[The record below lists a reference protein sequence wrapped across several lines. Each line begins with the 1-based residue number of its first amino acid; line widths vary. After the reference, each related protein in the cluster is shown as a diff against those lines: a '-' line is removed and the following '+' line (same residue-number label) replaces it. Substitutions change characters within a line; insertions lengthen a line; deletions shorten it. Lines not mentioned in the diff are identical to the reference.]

1 MAADSEYARDHNRV
15 ENSENTNTI
24 HRDGIVNHSHSQ
36 AQARII
42 GHPKSTHVQDINNA
56 LRHGTQV
63 LTSIAKSTI
72 LPDMSQNI
80 STGNAGG
87 AGLSWNSYSP
97 AKRRRIMSTGSS
109 HSDKYAESDVDRF
122 GDRESP
128 GSISN
133 RDCTVTRDSGRTTKS
148 AFGFGG
154 GDGEGDFIDSKKHIH
169 KQTRS
174 RYHAEG
180 LPNEPGVNRLSGS
193 SPNNQTSLSQTYSSS
208 TPKKFNK
215 NGIMNEIDILLQNS
229 VDEYRKKQNM
239 INTQLSTLDKKLL
252 NVEWNSIK
260 KFFNNV
266 CMYNNIAKLELR
278 QEIQKKLLFVKMHGS
293 VGCGNKPEPQSIGM
307 SVSVESDCIN
317 RQIKKFSNQYLNE
330 FWSGHNGLDPDNPGI
345 LDILFSDTNGDSKD
359 KNNNNDISSYFEV
372 PYPNY
377 KTRNKF
383 DKDTRSTRIDK
394 SLSNLENGLNDL
406 IKRHIDER
414 VLSLDICEH
423 DYFDISQK
431 CLGERLAHSLIID
444 HPFIMAPTGS
454 SNTAGHDNMYGS
466 IYSIQLQSHL
476 RTFWQKIDNIGS
488 SFNVRNVAIGGPV
501 KQIIF
506 MIIIV
511 LAAIKMVNFLKIIK

>member
-24 HRDGIVNHSHSQ
+24 HRDVIVNHSHSQ

-154 GDGEGDFIDSKKHIH
+154 DGDC
-169 KQTRS
+169 
-174 RYHAEG
+174 
-180 LPNEPGVNRLSGS
+180 N
-193 SPNNQTSLSQTYSSS
+193 
-208 TPKKFNK
+208 FNVLQSET
-215 NGIMNEIDILLQNS
+215 GIRDGWCHL
-229 VDEYRKKQNM
+229 Y
-239 INTQLSTLDKKLL
+239 T
-252 NVEWNSIK
+252 
-260 KFFNNV
+260 
-266 CMYNNIAKLELR
+266 
-278 QEIQKKLLFVKMHGS
+278 
-293 VGCGNKPEPQSIGM
+293 
-307 SVSVESDCIN
+307 
-317 RQIKKFSNQYLNE
+317 E
-330 FWSGHNGLDPDNPGI
+330 FWSGHNRLDPDYPGI
-345 LDILFSDTNGDSKD
+345 FNILFSDTNEDSND
-359 KNNNNDISSYFEV
+359 KNNNDDKIKSYFEV
-372 PYPNY
+372 PYPNCQT
-377 KTRNKF
+377 KNKF
-383 DKDTRSTRIDK
+383 DKDT
-394 SLSNLENGLNDL
+394 LSMHINKLLSSLENELNDL

-431 CLGERLAHSLIID
+431 YLGARLAHSSIID
-444 HPFIMAPTGS
+444 RSFVMVPTGS
-454 SNTAGHDNMYGS
+454 SNTAGHDNMYDS
-466 IYSIQLQSHL
+466 TYSIQLQSHL
-476 RTFWQKIDNIGS
+476 PTFWTKIDNIGS
-488 SFNVRNVAIGGPV
+488 SFNVRNVVIGGPV
-501 KQIIF
+501 NTTAWKWLVSSVSSKTNNFYDYNSINSNKNDEFFKNNKTDMLFWESF
-506 MIIIV
+506 MNDDGRPELKSLELHLNAVSVV
-511 LAAIKMVNFLKIIK
+511 L